1 MIKPKKR
8 IAVAILNYNG
18 INHLKKFLPSVV
30 KYSDKKISELYVID
44 NNSNDESVNFIR
56 KNYPSVNIIQNNKN
70 YGYAKGY
77 NIGLSQIDLK
87 YLVLLN
93 NDVEVSENWLK
104 PMYLGLEEDK
114 DIGSCQP
121 KILSFEKKNHFEYA
135 GASGGYLD
143 FLYYPFCRGRIFN
156 HVEKDEG
163 QYNSSKEIFWS
174 SGACFMIRN
183 KLFKE
188 LGGFDE
194 SFFAHM
200 EEIDLC
206 WRIKGLNF
214 SNYCFPDSKVYHL
227 GGGTLKYE
235 NPKKTYLNFRNN
247 LIMILKNESRFKLL
261 FKLPVRFLFDLFA
274 SLFLLISKKSIT
286 HFISVLKAYI
296 YIIIRIP
303 YFLFNNRNLIKRK
316 SFEDEIIIPIKYYL
330 LGKKRYSDL

>member
-1 MIKPKKR
+1 
-8 IAVAILNYNG
+8 
-18 INHLKKFLPSVV
+18 
-30 KYSDKKISELYVID
+30 
-44 NNSNDESVNFIR
+44 
-56 KNYPSVNIIQNNKN
+56 
-70 YGYAKGY
+70 
-77 NIGLSQIDLK
+77 
-87 YLVLLN
+87 
-93 NDVEVSENWLK
+93 
-104 PMYLGLEEDK
+104 
-114 DIGSCQP
+114 
-121 KILSFEKKNHFEYA
+121 
-135 GASGGYLD
+135 
-143 FLYYPFCRGRIFN
+143 
-156 HVEKDEG
+156 
-163 QYNSSKEIFWS
+163 
-174 SGACFMIRN
+174 MIRN